1 MLDGRKL
8 GVLLALA
15 VSAYGAPAGAVEA
28 FARTP
33 QEEALCSTYV
43 YGAGAKDVGNRRDW
57 QHMHHYCDC
66 IRFRYRAIRT
76 MGDKSEFRYNL
87 ESAIGGCDYVLKHTT
102 KAFSMRPKVHVDKG
116 RALKLKGDKTLA
128 AQEFSTA
135 IEIDPTEVN
144 AFVELSLL
152 QEDRGKKAE
161 ARETIARGLQHNPEA
176 ALLQKR
182 YLELGGKKP
191 FPEPIARV
199 EPAPEKKAEE
209 PDVPEPQGLPPVD
222 PVIQV
227 DADPERQ
234 DKSSEGEQAG
244 PPDAASAG
252 RSCRFCPPEEI
263 QRRWV
268 ESFKST
274 QEKKPE

>member
-15 VSAYGAPAGAVEA
+15 VLAYGAPAGAVEA
-28 FARTP
+28 FGRTP

-43 YGAGAKDVGNRRDW
+43 YGAGAKDLGNRRDW

-66 IRFRYRAIRT
+66 VRFRYRAIRT
-76 MGDKSEFRYNL
+76 MGDKATFRYNL
-87 ESAIGGCDYVLKHTT
+87 ESAIDGCDYVLQHTT
-102 KAFSMRPKVHVDKG
+102 KAFIMRPKVHIDKG
-116 RALKLKGDKTLA
+116 RALKLKGDKALA

-135 IEIDPTEVN
+135 IETDPTEVN
-144 AFVELSLL
+144 AFNELSLL
-152 QEDRGKKAE
+152 QEEGGKKAE
-161 ARETIARGLQHNPEA
+161 ARETIARGLRHNPDSIQ
-176 ALLQKR
+176 LQKR
-182 YLELGGKKP
+182 YLELGGTKP

-199 EPAPEKKAEE
+199 EPAPEEKAVE
-209 PDVPEPQGLPPVD
+209 PDLPELQGLRPVE

-227 DADPERQ
+227 DAVTEHQ
-234 DKSSEGEQAG
+234 DKSSEGDQAG

-252 RSCRFCPPEEI
+252 RSCRFCPPEEVH
-263 QRRWV
+263 RRWV
-268 ESFKST
+268 ESFKSR

>member
-1 MLDGRKL
+1 MLDEKKL

-15 VSAYGAPAGAVEA
+15 VLAAPAGAVEP
-28 FARTP
+28 FARTQ

-43 YGAGAKDVGNRRDW
+43 YGAGAKDRGNRRDW

-76 MGDKSEFRYNL
+76 MGDKTTFRYNL
-87 ESAIGGCDYVLKHTT
+87 ESAIDGCDYVLQHTT
-102 KAFSMRPKVHVDKG
+102 QAFSMRPKVHVDKG

-135 IEIDPTEVN
+135 IETDPTEVN
-144 AFVELSLL
+144 AFNELSLL
-152 QEDRGKKAE
+152 QEEGGKKTE
-161 ARETIARGLQHNPEA
+161 ARETIARGLRHNPDA
-176 ALLQKR
+176 TLLQKR

-199 EPAPEKKAEE
+199 EPAPEKKAVE

-227 DADPERQ
+227 DADAEQR

>member
-1 MLDGRKL
+1 MQDGRKL

-15 VSAYGAPAGAVEA
+15 ASAYGAPAGAVES

-76 MGDKSEFRYNL
+76 MGDKAEFRYNL

-116 RALKLKGDKTLA
+116 RALKLMGDKTLA

-161 ARETIARGLQHNPEA
+161 ARETIARGLQHNPDA

-199 EPAPEKKAEE
+199 EPAPEKKAVE

-227 DADPERQ
+227 DVDPERQ

-263 QRRWV
+263 HRRWV